1 MPTQTTYTD
10 ARTHLAKYMDETVSS
25 REPVIIHRRKAEDVA
40 LIALSELESLM
51 ETVHLLRSPRNAE
64 RSMAVLGSGSRIWR
78 GWLKGG
84 SVQIFLCG
92 SHDLT

>member
-10 ARTHLAKYMDETVSS
+10 ARAHLAKYMDDTVSS

-51 ETVHLLRSPRNAE
+51 ETAHLLRSPKNAE
-64 RSMAVLGSGSRIWR
+64 RLISALSRAR
-78 GWLKGG
+78 KGEGEPG
-84 SVQIFLCG
+84 SVDELRG
-92 SHDLT
+92 EVGLEGE